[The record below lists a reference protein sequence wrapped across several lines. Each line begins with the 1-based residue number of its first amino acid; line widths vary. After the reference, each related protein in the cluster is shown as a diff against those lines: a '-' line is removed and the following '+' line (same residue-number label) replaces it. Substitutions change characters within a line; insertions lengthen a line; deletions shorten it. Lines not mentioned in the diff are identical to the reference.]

1 MNENTNR
8 TTLVA
13 GIFVFVGLVL
23 LGGLIFEFG
32 TLRHRLRKPYVLYA
46 NFLDAQ
52 NLIKGA
58 PVKRAGATIG
68 EVVTS
73 PQLVEGLKGVQVT
86 LEIYPEFKIPVGSPL
101 RIASV
106 GLMGDSQLDV
116 GQPPPEL
123 LKGEYLEPGSTLNG
137 EGGADL
143 ASSANKITD
152 EVVVVMRDLRN
163 RLSDLGRTVGKVNDG
178 VMSDENLA
186 NFSGGLKLVRE
197 SAEKVDEEVLSA
209 ENVGMIKV
217 ALADFSAAMK
227 KIDGAAARAEGVM
240 SKADSAMAK
249 VDQAVDRLGPTLQGA
264 ERAAVSLKRAA
275 VALEKLLGDARSGD
289 GVLHALLH
297 DEALRRDFTLLIA
310 NLKQRGILFYKDKEP
325 KEGKD
330 QKAAP
335 EGPAGRARG
344 KPYGAR

>member
-1 MNENTNR
+1 MNEQSNR
-8 TTLVA
+8 TTLIA
-13 GIFVFVGLVL
+13 GLFVLVGLVL

-73 PQLVEGLKGVQVT
+73 PVLVEGLKGVRVT

-123 LKGEYLEPGSTLNG
+123 LTGEYLQPGSTLNG
-137 EGGADL
+137 EAGADL
-143 ASSANKITD
+143 TASANKITD
-152 EVVVVMRDLRN
+152 EIMVVMRDLRN
-163 RLSDLGRTVGKVNDG
+163 RLTDLGRTVGKLNEG
-178 VMSDENLA
+178 VLSDENLA
-186 NFSGGLKLVRE
+186 NFSGSLKLVRE
-197 SAEKVDEEVLSA
+197 SARKVDEEVLSEA
-209 ENVGMIKV
+209 NVGSIKV
-217 ALADFSAAMK
+217 ALADFSEAMK
-227 KIDGAAARAEGVM
+227 KLDGAAERADGVM

-249 VDQAVDRLGPTLQGA
+249 VDRAVDSLGPALKGA
-264 ERAAVSLKRAA
+264 EGATVSLKRAA
-275 VALEKLLGDARSGD
+275 VALEALLGDARGGD
-289 GVLHALLH
+289 GLMHALLH
-297 DEALRRDFTLLIA
+297 DAGLRRDFTVLIA
-310 NLKQRGILFYKDKEP
+310 NLKQRGILFYKDKEL
-325 KEGKD
+325 
-330 QKAAP
+330 KAAA
-335 EGPAGRARG
+335 EGAAERARS